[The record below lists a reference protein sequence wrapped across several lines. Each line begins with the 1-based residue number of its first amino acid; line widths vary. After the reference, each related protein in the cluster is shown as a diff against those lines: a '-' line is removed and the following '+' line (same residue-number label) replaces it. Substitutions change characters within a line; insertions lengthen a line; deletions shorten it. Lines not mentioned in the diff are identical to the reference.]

1 MRGMTLKHAQFE
13 YSEQF
18 ILIHTEE
25 LKLIKIK
32 KVLFTFYVYNS
43 RTKSKNASS
52 SEYIECILEH

>member
-1 MRGMTLKHAQFE
+1 MRGMTLKHTQFE
-13 YSEQF
+13 YSELF

-52 SEYIECILEH
+52 S